1 MMAIFVTFPCFD
13 IVCVR
18 VYVHAR
24 PYYIII
30 FIFIFIFV
38 CVCVCVRLGSCSGVF
53 SGALVLFS
61 LVVTFGDFKVCLAC
75 GLVLLGSFYV

>member
-1 MMAIFVTFPCFD
+1 
-13 IVCVR
+13 
-18 VYVHAR
+18 
-24 PYYIII
+24 
-30 FIFIFIFV
+30 
-38 CVCVCVRLGSCSGVF
+38 VCVCVRLGSCSGVF